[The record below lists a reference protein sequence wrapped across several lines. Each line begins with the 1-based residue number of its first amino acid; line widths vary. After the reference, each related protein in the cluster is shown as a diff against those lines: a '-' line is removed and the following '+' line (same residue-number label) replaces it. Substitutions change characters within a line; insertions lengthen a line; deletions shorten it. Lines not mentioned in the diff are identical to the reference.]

1 MEEQIKPVKTLKD
14 HVREAV
20 DRYFDQLK
28 GERIDNLYDLVWE
41 EVERVLIEAIMKHT
55 KNNQSKAA
63 TLLGISRGTLRKLLK
78 QYGFLEKKARI
89 L

>member
-1 MEEQIKPVKTLKD
+1 MEEQIEPVKTLKD

-20 DRYFDQLK
+20 DRYFNRSE
-28 GERIDNLYDLVWE
+28 GWRIHNLYDLVWD
-41 EVERVLIEAIMKHT
+41 EVEGVLIEAIMKHT

-78 QYGFLEKKARI
+78 QYGFFEKKTRI